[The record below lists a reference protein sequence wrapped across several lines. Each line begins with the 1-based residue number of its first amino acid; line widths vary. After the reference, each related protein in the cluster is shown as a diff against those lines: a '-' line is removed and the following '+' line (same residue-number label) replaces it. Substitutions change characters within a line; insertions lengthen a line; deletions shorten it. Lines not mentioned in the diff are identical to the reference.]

1 MKISKDLTYKIG
13 IIKNWNKRLN
23 GKICIIVSEK
33 NISYNKKYVI
43 CKVLVSDKIYSVPK
57 YFIQN
62 VNV

>member
-13 IIKNWNKRLN
+13 IIKNWNKSLN

-43 CKVLVSDKIYSVPK
+43 CKVLVNDKIYSVPK